1 MATTAKKAL
10 DGTVLDRLYKV
21 IESRRGA
28 DPAVSNT
35 ARLFAKGT
43 EKIAQKLGE
52 EAVETV
58 IEGVRGRK
66 KDLALESADLL
77 YHLLVLWADRSLKPD
92 AVSGRPGGAKASPA
106 WLPRRAARTTT
117 EQMTTGPKGAAT
129 DELRSEQRL
138 RQDPARRDPL
148 QEGA

>member
-43 EKIAQKLGE
+43 EKIAQKVGE

-77 YHLLVLWADRSLKPD
+77 YHLLVLWADRSLKPCGPPWRR
-92 AVSGRPGGAKASPA
+92 ARASPA
-106 WLPRRAARTTT
+106 WPPRRAARPMT
-117 EQMTTGPKGAAT
+117 EPMTTDPTGAAT
-129 DELRSEQRL
+129 DELRPEQRL